1 MNIEEAVLFT
11 ITMIA
16 GYFLARAFGMLA
28 HLRRRANQ
36 PRRCRVYRS
45 HTLDSTVWDGFVP
58 RDDDIFIVTA
68 YRAGAAHVQQIV
80 AALLGEQQGG
90 GPASSGPWID
100 FATLPREQALAALEA
115 HTCRRCIAVHLPA
128 TAMPYYPK
136 AKYIYVGCDARDAFM
151 SLCDDYSSATAD
163 DFAALNGRA
172 GRGGPPLPAYDS
184 ETMSPS
190 ALFGRW
196 LGSGWEM
203 HPWEMD
209 GYPFWSLFYNFDTW
223 CAARRV
229 LRCCGPPRAVS
240 APSPAP
246 AQAAPPPPPG
256 AALPPQVGVPPPGQ
270 PPVRARR
277 PAGQGA
283 ARAGGPHRRLRR
295 RARWRGAARAV
306 QAHRSAGRGQ
316 RPLEG
321 LAERR
326 AARAVRG
333 GRQGEADA
341 GRSRLAGHGR
351 AARAAQQMTC
361 KGPHTVPT

>member
-1 MNIEEAVLFT
+1 MNYEEAVLFT

-58 RDDDIFIVTA
+58 RADDIFIVTA

-100 FATLPREQALAALEA
+100 YATLPREQALAALEA
-115 HTCRRCIAVHLPA
+115 HTGRRCIAVHLPA

-136 AKYIYVGCDARDAFM
+136 AKYIYVGCDGRDAFM

-172 GRGGPPLPAYDS
+172 GRGGPPLPAYDG

-209 GYPFWSLFYNFDTW
+209 GYPFWSLFYNFETW
-223 CAARRV
+223 CAARRM

-240 APSPAP
+240 APSPTP
-246 AQAAPPPPPG
+246 AQAAPPPPLAPRCLRRWEYRHLDNLLFVHAAQLGKALPAQVARIAAFVGAPAGEEQLARCRPTAAPG
-256 AALPPQVGVPPPGQ
+256 GASGRWKAALSAEQLAQYEEAAKEKLTPEGCAWLASGEL
-270 PPVRARR
+270 
-277 PAGQGA
+277 PAQ
-283 ARAGGPHRRLRR
+283 
-295 RARWRGAARAV
+295 
-306 QAHRSAGRGQ
+306 RS
-316 RPLEG
+316 
-321 LAERR
+321 
-326 AARAVRG
+326 
-333 GRQGEADA
+333 
-341 GRSRLAGHGR
+341 
-351 AARAAQQMTC
+351 
-361 KGPHTVPT
+361 K